1 MNETS
6 CLVICV
12 LETTN
17 VERPLKAHSLKL
29 DETGKFLNFAMFRM
43 GNFRKWAML
52 MSHDGKPNSSSVGY
66 KGKNGPSVA
75 TQFNVASN
83 QIYTQGKDC
92 M

>member
-1 MNETS
+1 MGSYRAGTVSRTMLCLIAASAGSCIVCNACCIRIVMNATS

-43 GNFRKWAML
+43 GNF
-52 MSHDGKPNSSSVGY
+52 
-66 KGKNGPSVA
+66 
-75 TQFNVASN
+75 
-83 QIYTQGKDC
+83 
-92 M
+92 